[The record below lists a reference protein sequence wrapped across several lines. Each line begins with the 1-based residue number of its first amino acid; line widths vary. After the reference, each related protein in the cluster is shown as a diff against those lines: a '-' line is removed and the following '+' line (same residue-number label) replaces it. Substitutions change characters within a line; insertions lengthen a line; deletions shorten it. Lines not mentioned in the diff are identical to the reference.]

1 MTIDE
6 NTITKLSSQLE
17 AEQGSESEFRLLF
30 ERANAYQQIGKTK
43 EALIDFYA
51 VASESRNKKLMCR
64 AKAMITL
71 ICLEAGETKESLWWA
86 LASLN
91 HIPSDVNANAA
102 IGLAL
107 KANEFYRL
115 AIPYFRQVCDQDGE
129 SIVARRSLAVCLRET
144 LDFSAAHETL
154 LGLLE
159 IAPNDAQTYFELGR
173 NWNLRYDIPDHK
185 LQARLS
191 FQKALELGPSEE
203 LRISIVKKLEG
214 GEAAGS
220 SVTGG

>member
-6 NTITKLSSQLE
+6 SVIAKLSSQLE

-43 EALIDFYA
+43 EALNDFSE
-51 VASESRNKKLMCR
+51 VANESRNKQLMCR
-64 AKAMITL
+64 AKASITL
-71 ICLEAGETKESLWWA
+71 ICLEAGETKEALWWA
-86 LASLN
+86 LGSLN
-91 HIPSDVNANAA
+91 HLPSDVDANTA

-107 KANEFYRL
+107 MANEFYRL
-115 AIPYFRQVCDQDGE
+115 AIPYFRQVCDQDRE
-129 SIVARRSLAVCLRET
+129 SIAAGRSLAVCLRET

-154 LGLLE
+154 LGMLE
-159 IAPNDAQTYFELGR
+159 IAPNDARTYFELGR
-173 NWNLRYDIPDHK
+173 NWNLRCDIPDHK

-203 LRISIVKKLEG
+203 LRISILKKLEG
-214 GEAAGS
+214 GEEVGP
-220 SVTGG
+220 SVI